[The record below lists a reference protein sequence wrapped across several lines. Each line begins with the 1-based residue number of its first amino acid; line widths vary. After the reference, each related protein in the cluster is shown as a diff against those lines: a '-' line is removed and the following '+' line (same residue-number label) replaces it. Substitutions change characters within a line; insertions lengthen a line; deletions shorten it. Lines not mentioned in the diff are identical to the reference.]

1 MHVYQVLVRPIL
13 TEKTNAQSESSA
25 RYTFQVD
32 PRANKHM
39 VRDAVQ
45 KVFNVHVVDV
55 NILTVRGKTR
65 RFGRHESRLP
75 DWKKAMVTLAQGENI
90 SFFEGV

>member
-1 MHVYQVLVRPIL
+1 
-13 TEKTNAQSESSA
+13 
-25 RYTFQVD
+25 
-32 PRANKHM
+32 M

-55 NILTVRGKTR
+55 NILTVHGKTR
-65 RFGRHESRLP
+65 RFGRHESQLP
-75 DWKKAMVTLAQGENI
+75 DWKKAVVTLAQGERI